1 MPIYARRL
9 DQTHDRSCPLAAA
22 KRPGEQPVRAPKCP
36 RPDQV
41 LDLVVVDTDKIDFV
55 AKGLS
60 RPPLVEERLRREK
73 EEREGSELA
82 HG

>member
-1 MPIYARRL
+1 MKNA
-9 DQTHDRSCPLAAA
+9 
-22 KRPGEQPVRAPKCP
+22 VRKIASFFE
-36 RPDQV
+36 
-41 LDLVVVDTDKIDFV
+41 DKIDFV